1 MRILCLVKQVP
12 DSLEVRMGN
21 DLTLE
26 REFVAQVLNPAD
38 ESAVELAR
46 RLRDAHGGE
55 VTALSMGP
63 ARAEGTLRELISRG
77 VDHSALLCDPACAGS
92 DTLATARALSAAA
105 KALGPFDL
113 LLFGRRAADG
123 ETGQVGAMT
132 AALLGIPCVV
142 HATDA
147 EISEDVLTA
156 SQLTEAGTVR
166 WRAKLPAAL
175 TLCEWSYPLRLPT
188 LLGLRRAKNAPVA
201 RLTHEDIAL
210 AREDCG
216 LRGSPTRVTHVSAR
230 PSGVRHTVWLSAQE
244 AAAAAAQLLEE
255 VKP

>member
-12 DSLEVRMGN
+12 DSLEVRMGS

-38 ESAVELAR
+38 ESAVELAL

-77 VDHSALLCDPACAGS
+77 VDH
-92 DTLATARALSAAA
+92 
-105 KALGPFDL
+105 
-113 LLFGRRAADG
+113 
-123 ETGQVGAMT
+123 

-188 LLGLRRAKNAPVA
+188 LSGLRRAKNAPVTH
-201 RLTHEDIAL
+201 LTHEDIAL
-210 AREDCG
+210 SREDCG
-216 LRGSPTRVTHVSAR
+216 LRGSPARVTHVSAR
-230 PSGVRHTVWLSAQE
+230 PAGVRHTVWLSAQE
-244 AAAAAAQLLEE
+244 AAETAAQLLEE

>member
-12 DSLEVRMGN
+12 DSLEVRMGS

-38 ESAVELAR
+38 ESAVELAL

-77 VDHSALLCDPACAGS
+77 VDHAALLCDPACAGS

-147 EISEDVLTA
+147 EIEGDVLKA
-156 SQLTEAGTVR
+156 SQLT
-166 WRAKLPAAL
+166 
-175 TLCEWSYPLRLPT
+175 
-188 LLGLRRAKNAPVA
+188 
-201 RLTHEDIAL
+201 
-210 AREDCG
+210 
-216 LRGSPTRVTHVSAR
+216 
-230 PSGVRHTVWLSAQE
+230 
-244 AAAAAAQLLEE
+244 
-255 VKP
+255 

>member
-12 DSLEVRMGN
+12 DSLEVRMGS

-38 ESAVELAR
+38 ESAVELAL

-63 ARAEGTLRELISRG
+63 ARAEGTLRELIARG
-77 VDHSALLCDPACAGS
+77 VDHAALLCDPACAGS

-105 KALGPFDL
+105 RALGPFDL

-123 ETGQVGAMT
+123 ETGQVGPMT
-132 AALLGIPCVV
+132 AALLGIPCVAN
-142 HATDA
+142 ATGADLT
-147 EISEDVLTA
+147 EDVLTA

-166 WRAKLPAAL
+166 WQTKLPAAL

-201 RLTHEDIAL
+201 HLTHEDIAL

-230 PSGVRHTVWLSAQE
+230 PSGVRHTVWLTARE
-244 AAAAAAQLLEE
+244 AAGTAAQLLEE

>member
-12 DSLEVRMGN
+12 DSLEVRMGS

-38 ESAVELAR
+38 ESAVELAL

-63 ARAEGTLRELISRG
+63 ARAEGTLRELIARG
-77 VDHSALLCDPACAGS
+77 VDHAALLCDPACAGS

-123 ETGQVGAMT
+123 ETGQVGAMM
-132 AALLGIPCVV
+132 GIPCVV

-147 EISEDVLTA
+147 EIEGDVLTA

-188 LLGLRRAKNAPVA
+188 LSGLRRAKNAPVTH
-201 RLTHEDIAL
+201 LTHEDIAL
-210 AREDCG
+210 SREDCG

-230 PSGVRHTVWLSAQE
+230 PAGVRHTVWLSAQE
-244 AAAAAAQLLEE
+244 AAETAAQLLGE

>member
-12 DSLEVRMGN
+12 DSLEVRMGS

-38 ESAVELAR
+38 ESAVELAL

-63 ARAEGTLRELISRG
+63 ARAEGTLRELIARG
-77 VDHSALLCDPACAGS
+77 VDHAALLCDPACAGA

-105 KALGPFDL
+105 RTLGSFDL

-123 ETGQVGAMT
+123 ETGQVGPMT
-132 AALLGIPCVV
+132 AALLGIPCVTN
-142 HATDA
+142 ATAAEVAEDA
-147 EISEDVLTA
+147 LKA

-166 WRAKLPAAL
+166 WQTKLPAAL

-201 RLTHEDIAL
+201 HLTHEDIAL

-244 AAAAAAQLLEE
+244 AAETAAHCLEE

>member
-12 DSLEVRMGN
+12 DSLEVRMGS

-38 ESAVELAR
+38 ESAVELA
-46 RLRDAHGGE
+46 
-55 VTALSMGP
+55 
-63 ARAEGTLRELISRG
+63 
-77 VDHSALLCDPACAGS
+77 
-92 DTLATARALSAAA
+92 
-105 KALGPFDL
+105 
-113 LLFGRRAADG
+113 
-123 ETGQVGAMT
+123 
-132 AALLGIPCVV
+132 
-142 HATDA
+142 
-147 EISEDVLTA
+147 
-156 SQLTEAGTVR
+156 
-166 WRAKLPAAL
+166 
-175 TLCEWSYPLRLPT
+175 LRLPT
-188 LLGLRRAKNAPVA
+188 LLALRRAKNAPVA
-201 RLTHEDIAL
+201 HLTHEDIAL